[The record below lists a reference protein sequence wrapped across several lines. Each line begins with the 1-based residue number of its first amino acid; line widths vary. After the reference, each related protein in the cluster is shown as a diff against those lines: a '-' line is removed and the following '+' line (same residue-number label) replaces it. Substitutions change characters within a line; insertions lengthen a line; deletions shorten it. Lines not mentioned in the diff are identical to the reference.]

1 MQNLEKKRV
10 VLYAR
15 YSSSNQR
22 QESIEGQIRCCTEYA
37 KRKNYEIV
45 GEYIDPAMSGT
56 NDKRPSFQ
64 QMIKDSA
71 SNRFDIVIVYK
82 TDRFSRSRYD
92 SIIYKTRLK
101 KNGVSIEYAAE
112 QLPND
117 ATSVLMESMLEG
129 FSEYYSKSL
138 AENTKRGKYEN
149 ALKKKSNGGVT
160 PIGYK
165 RIDGSLVIDE
175 EKAPVIRFV
184 FQNYIDG
191 ISYANI
197 IKNARERYGVK
208 LSMSGLKLILQNE
221 VYTGKY
227 IYRTYDGET
236 FVYEDN
242 HEPIVSQETFE
253 KAEQKRIANKRSPN
267 AGKGKRKYALSGL
280 INCGECG
287 GHVIVSHS
295 YKNGEPAFFR
305 LYCLNR
311 KEHKNCNN
319 PTRKME
325 IVENAV
331 IEAIKNKILDRKT
344 IKTLAEKACSLQED
358 NSLDK
363 QKELQTELKNIQK
376 SKNNI
381 IAAIEQG
388 IITPTTK
395 DRLQELEHLES
406 DLQVKIATEKKAESK
421 NLTAPEIEK
430 FLKKYCSGNMQDET
444 FRFELTHTFVKEI
457 LLFKNRFEIIL
468 KLSDMEI
475 KETVEFE

>member
-1 MQNLEKKRV
+1 MNAV
-10 VLYAR
+10 IYAR

-22 QESIEGQIRCCTEYA
+22 EESIEGQIRICTEYA
-37 KRKNYEIV
+37 KKKGYKITNQ
-45 GEYIDPAMSGT
+45 YIDRAMTGKNDNRPAFRQML
-56 NDKRPSFQ
+56 NDSDKG
-64 QMIKDSA
+64 M
-71 SNRFDIVIVYK
+71 FDVLLVYK
-82 TDRFSRSRYD
+82 TDRFARNRYD
-92 SIIYKTRLK
+92 SAIHKTRLK
-101 KNGVSIEYAAE
+101 KNKVQIEYAAE
-112 QLPND
+112 QIPND
-117 ATSVLMESMLEG
+117 STAVLIEG
-129 FSEYYSKSL
+129 FLENLAEYYSVNLS
-138 AENTKRGKYEN
+138 ENTKRGKYEN

-165 RIDGSLVIDE
+165 RINGSLVIDE
-175 EKAPVIRFV
+175 VKAPVVQFA
-184 FQNYIDG
+184 FQSYIDG

-197 IKNARERYGVK
+197 IKKARERYGIK

-227 IYRTYDGET
+227 IYNTYDGET

-242 HEPIVSQETFE
+242 HEAIVSRETYE
-253 KAEQKRIANKRSPN
+253 KAKEKRLANKRSPN
-267 AGKGKRKYALSGL
+267 AGKGKIKYALSGL
-280 INCGECG
+280 IKCGECG
-287 GHVIVSHS
+287 GHIIVSHS

-363 QKELQTELKNIQK
+363 LKELQTELKNIQK

-406 DLQVKIATEKKAESK
+406 DLQVKIATEKKAENK

-457 LLFKNRFEIIL
+457 LLFKNRFEITL

>member
-1 MQNLEKKRV
+1 MNAV
-10 VLYAR
+10 IYAR

-22 QESIEGQIRCCTEYA
+22 EESIEGQIRICTEYA
-37 KRKNYEIV
+37 KKKGYKITNQ
-45 GEYIDPAMSGT
+45 YIDRAMTGKNDNRPAFRQML
-56 NDKRPSFQ
+56 NDSDKG
-64 QMIKDSA
+64 M
-71 SNRFDIVIVYK
+71 FDVLLVYK
-82 TDRFSRSRYD
+82 TDRFARNRYD
-92 SIIYKTRLK
+92 SAIHKTRLK
-101 KNGVSIEYAAE
+101 KNKVQIEYAAE
-112 QLPND
+112 QIPND
-117 ATSVLMESMLEG
+117 STAVLIEG
-129 FSEYYSKSL
+129 FLENLAEYYSVNLS
-138 AENTKRGKYEN
+138 ENTKRGKYEN

-197 IKNARERYGVK
+197 IKNARERYGIK

-242 HEPIVSQETFE
+242 HEAIVSREIYE
-253 KAEQKRIANKRSPN
+253 KAKEKRLANKRSPN

-287 GHVIVSHS
+287 GHIIVSHS
-295 YKNGEPAFFR
+295 YKKGEPAFFR

-363 QKELQTELKNIQK
+363 LKELQTELKNVQK

-406 DLQVKIATEKKAESK
+406 DLQVKIATEKKADNK

-457 LLFKNRFEIIL
+457 LLFKNRFEITL
-468 KLSDMEI
+468 KLSDIEI
-475 KETVEFE
+475 KETIEFE

>member
-1 MQNLEKKRV
+1 MNGNTAV
-10 VLYAR
+10 IYAR

-22 QESIEGQIRCCTEYA
+22 EESIEGQIRICTEYA
-37 KRKNYEIV
+37 KKKGYKITNQ
-45 GEYIDPAMSGT
+45 YIDRAMTGKNDNRPAFRQML
-56 NDKRPSFQ
+56 NDSDKG
-64 QMIKDSA
+64 M
-71 SNRFDIVIVYK
+71 FDVLLVYK
-82 TDRFSRSRYD
+82 TDRFARNRYD
-92 SIIYKTRLK
+92 SAIHKTRLK
-101 KNGVSIEYAAE
+101 KNKVQIEYAAE
-112 QLPND
+112 QIPND
-117 ATSVLMESMLEG
+117 STAVLIEG
-129 FSEYYSKSL
+129 FLENLAEYYSVNLS
-138 AENTKRGKYEN
+138 ENTKRGKYEN

-175 EKAPVIRFV
+175 TKAPVVQFA
-184 FQNYIDG
+184 FQSYIDG

-197 IKNARERYGVK
+197 IKKARKRYGIK

-227 IYRTYDGET
+227 IYNTYDGET

-242 HEPIVSQETFE
+242 HEAIVSRETYE
-253 KAEQKRIANKRSPN
+253 KAKEKRLANKRSPN

-363 QKELQTELKNIQK
+363 LKELQTELKNVQK

-381 IAAIEQG
+381 IVAIEQG

-406 DLQVKIATEKKAESK
+406 DLQVKIATEKKAENK

-430 FLKKYCSGNMQDET
+430 FLKRYCSGNMQDET

-457 LLFKNRFEIIL
+457 LLFKDRFEITL

>member
-1 MQNLEKKRV
+1 MNGNTAV
-10 VLYAR
+10 IYAR

-22 QESIEGQIRCCTEYA
+22 EESIEGQIRICTEYA
-37 KRKNYEIV
+37 KKKGYKITNQ
-45 GEYIDPAMSGT
+45 YIDRAMTGKNDNRPAFRQML
-56 NDKRPSFQ
+56 NDSDKG
-64 QMIKDSA
+64 M
-71 SNRFDIVIVYK
+71 FDVLLVYK
-82 TDRFSRSRYD
+82 TDRFARNRYD
-92 SIIYKTRLK
+92 SAIHKTRLK
-101 KNGVSIEYAAE
+101 KNKVQIEYAAE
-112 QLPND
+112 QIPND
-117 ATSVLMESMLEG
+117 STAVLIEG
-129 FSEYYSKSL
+129 FLENLAEYYSVNLS
-138 AENTKRGKYEN
+138 ENTKRGKYEN

-175 EKAPVIRFV
+175 VKAPVVQFA
-184 FQNYIDG
+184 FQSYIDG

-197 IKNARERYGVK
+197 IKKARERYGIK

-227 IYRTYDGET
+227 IYNTYDGET

-242 HEPIVSQETFE
+242 HEAIVSRETYE
-253 KAEQKRIANKRSPN
+253 KAKEKRLANKRSPN

-287 GHVIVSHS
+287 GHIIVSHS
-295 YKNGEPAFFR
+295 YKKGEPAFFR

-363 QKELQTELKNIQK
+363 LKELQTELKNVQK

-457 LLFKNRFEIIL
+457 LIFKDRFEITL

>member
-1 MQNLEKKRV
+1 MNAV
-10 VLYAR
+10 IYAR

-22 QESIEGQIRCCTEYA
+22 EESIEGQIRICTEYA
-37 KRKNYEIV
+37 KKKGYKITNQ
-45 GEYIDPAMSGT
+45 YIDRAMTGKNDNRPAFRQML
-56 NDKRPSFQ
+56 NDSDKG
-64 QMIKDSA
+64 M
-71 SNRFDIVIVYK
+71 FDVLLVYK
-82 TDRFSRSRYD
+82 TDRFARNRYD
-92 SIIYKTRLK
+92 SAIHKTRLK
-101 KNGVSIEYAAE
+101 KNKVQIEYAAE
-112 QLPND
+112 QIPND
-117 ATSVLMESMLEG
+117 STAVLIEG
-129 FSEYYSKSL
+129 FLENLAEYYSVNLS
-138 AENTKRGKYEN
+138 ENTKRGKYEN

-175 EKAPVIRFV
+175 EKAPIIRFI

-197 IKNARERYGVK
+197 IKKARERYGIK

-227 IYRTYDGET
+227 IYNTYDGET
-236 FVYEDN
+236 FTYEDN

-253 KAEQKRIANKRSPN
+253 KAKEKRLKNKRSPN

-280 INCGECG
+280 IKCGECG
-287 GHVIVSHS
+287 GHIIVSHS

-363 QKELQTELKNIQK
+363 LKELQADLKNVQK

-406 DLQVKIATEKKAESK
+406 DLQVKIATEKKAENK

-430 FLKKYCSGNMQDET
+430 FLKKYCTGNMQDET

-457 LLFKNRFEIIL
+457 LLFKDRFEITL

>member
-1 MQNLEKKRV
+1 MNGNTAV
-10 VLYAR
+10 IYAR

-22 QESIEGQIRCCTEYA
+22 EESIEGQIRICTEYA
-37 KRKNYEIV
+37 KKKGYKITNQ
-45 GEYIDPAMSGT
+45 YIDRAMTGKNDNRPAFRQML
-56 NDKRPSFQ
+56 NDSDKG
-64 QMIKDSA
+64 M
-71 SNRFDIVIVYK
+71 FDVLLVYK
-82 TDRFSRSRYD
+82 TDRFARNRYD
-92 SIIYKTRLK
+92 SAIHKTRLK
-101 KNGVSIEYAAE
+101 KNKVQIEYAAE
-112 QLPND
+112 QIPND
-117 ATSVLMESMLEG
+117 STAVLIEG
-129 FSEYYSKSL
+129 FLENLAEYYSVNLS
-138 AENTKRGKYEN
+138 ENTKRGKYEN

-197 IKNARERYGVK
+197 IKNTRERYGIK

-242 HEPIVSQETFE
+242 HDPIVSQETFE

-287 GHVIVSHS
+287 GHIIVSHS

-363 QKELQTELKNIQK
+363 LKELQSELKNVQK

-457 LLFKNRFEIIL
+457 LLFKDRFEITL

-475 KETVEFE
+475 KETVEFV

>member
-1 MQNLEKKRV
+1 MNGNTAV
-10 VLYAR
+10 IYAR

-22 QESIEGQIRCCTEYA
+22 EESIEGQIRICTEYA
-37 KRKNYEIV
+37 KKKGYKITNQ
-45 GEYIDPAMSGT
+45 YIDRAMTGKNDNRPAFRQML
-56 NDKRPSFQ
+56 NDSDKG
-64 QMIKDSA
+64 M
-71 SNRFDIVIVYK
+71 FDVLLVYK
-82 TDRFSRSRYD
+82 TDRFARNRYD
-92 SIIYKTRLK
+92 SAIHKTRLK
-101 KNGVSIEYAAE
+101 KNKVQIEYAAE
-112 QLPND
+112 QIPND
-117 ATSVLMESMLEG
+117 STAVLIEG
-129 FSEYYSKSL
+129 FLENLAEYYSVNLS
-138 AENTKRGKYEN
+138 ENTKRGKYEN

-175 EKAPVIRFV
+175 EKAPIIRFI

-197 IKNARERYGVK
+197 IKNTRERYGIK

-236 FVYEDN
+236 FIYEDN
-242 HEPIVSQETFE
+242 HEAIVSRETFE
-253 KAEQKRIANKRSPN
+253 KAKEKRLANKRSPN

-280 INCGECG
+280 ISCGECG
-287 GHVIVSHS
+287 GHIIVSHS

-331 IEAIKNKILDRKT
+331 IEAIKNKILDKKT

-363 QKELQTELKNIQK
+363 LKELQTELKNVQK

-406 DLQVKIATEKKAESK
+406 DLQVKIATEKKSENK

-457 LLFKNRFEIIL
+457 LLFKDRFEITL

-475 KETVEFE
+475 KETVEFQ

>member
-1 MQNLEKKRV
+1 MNGNTAV
-10 VLYAR
+10 IYAR

-22 QESIEGQIRCCTEYA
+22 EESIEGQIRICTEYA
-37 KRKNYEIV
+37 KKKGYKITNQ
-45 GEYIDPAMSGT
+45 YIDRAMTGKNDNRPAFRQML
-56 NDKRPSFQ
+56 NDSDKG
-64 QMIKDSA
+64 M
-71 SNRFDIVIVYK
+71 FDVLLVYK
-82 TDRFSRSRYD
+82 TDRFARNRYD
-92 SIIYKTRLK
+92 SAIHKTRLK
-101 KNGVSIEYAAE
+101 KNKVQIEYAAE
-112 QLPND
+112 QIPND
-117 ATSVLMESMLEG
+117 STAVLIEG
-129 FSEYYSKSL
+129 FLENLAEYYSVNLS
-138 AENTKRGKYEN
+138 ENTKRGKYEN

-165 RIDGSLVIDE
+165 RIDGSLVVDE
-175 EKAPVIRFV
+175 VKAPVVQFA
-184 FQNYIDG
+184 FQSYIDG
-191 ISYANI
+191 ISYTNI
-197 IKNARERYGVK
+197 IKKARERYGIK

-227 IYRTYDGET
+227 IYNTYDGET

-242 HEPIVSQETFE
+242 HEAIVSRETYE
-253 KAEQKRIANKRSPN
+253 KAKEKRLANKRSPN

-280 INCGECG
+280 IKCGECG
-287 GHVIVSHS
+287 GHIIVSHS

-325 IVENAV
+325 IIENAV

-363 QKELQTELKNIQK
+363 LKELQTELKNIQK

-406 DLQVKIATEKKAESK
+406 DLQVKIATEKKSENK

-457 LLFKNRFEIIL
+457 LLFKDRFEITL

-475 KETVEFE
+475 KETIEFQ

>member
-1 MQNLEKKRV
+1 MNGNTAV
-10 VLYAR
+10 IYAR

-22 QESIEGQIRCCTEYA
+22 EESIEGQIRICTEYA
-37 KRKNYEIV
+37 KKKGYKITNQ
-45 GEYIDPAMSGT
+45 YIDRAMTGKNDNRPAFRQML
-56 NDKRPSFQ
+56 NDSDKG
-64 QMIKDSA
+64 M
-71 SNRFDIVIVYK
+71 FDVLLVYK
-82 TDRFSRSRYD
+82 TDRFARNRYD
-92 SIIYKTRLK
+92 SAIHKTRLK
-101 KNGVSIEYAAE
+101 KNKVQIEYAAE
-112 QLPND
+112 QIPND
-117 ATSVLMESMLEG
+117 STAVLIEG
-129 FSEYYSKSL
+129 FLENLAEYYSVNLS
-138 AENTKRGKYEN
+138 ENTKRGKYEN

-160 PIGYK
+160 PVGYK

-175 EKAPVIRFV
+175 VKAPVVQFA
-184 FQNYIDG
+184 FQSYIDG

-197 IKNARERYGVK
+197 IKKARERYGIK

-227 IYRTYDGET
+227 IYNTYDGET

-242 HEPIVSQETFE
+242 HEAIVSRETYE
-253 KAEQKRIANKRSPN
+253 KAKEKRLANKRSPN

-363 QKELQTELKNIQK
+363 LKELQTELKNVQK

-406 DLQVKIATEKKAESK
+406 DLQVKIATEKKSESK

-444 FRFELTHTFVKEI
+444 FRFELTHTFIKEI
-457 LLFKNRFEIIL
+457 LLFKDRFEITL

>member
-1 MQNLEKKRV
+1 MNGNTAV
-10 VLYAR
+10 IYAR

-22 QESIEGQIRCCTEYA
+22 EESIEGQIRICTEYA
-37 KRKNYEIV
+37 KKKGYKITNQ
-45 GEYIDPAMSGT
+45 YIDRAMTGKNDNRPAFRQML
-56 NDKRPSFQ
+56 NDSDKG
-64 QMIKDSA
+64 M
-71 SNRFDIVIVYK
+71 FDVLLVYK
-82 TDRFSRSRYD
+82 TDRFARNRYD
-92 SIIYKTRLK
+92 SAIHKTRLK
-101 KNGVSIEYAAE
+101 KNKVQIEYAAE
-112 QLPND
+112 QIPND
-117 ATSVLMESMLEG
+117 STAVLIEG
-129 FSEYYSKSL
+129 FLENLAEYYSVNLS
-138 AENTKRGKYEN
+138 ENTKRGKYEN

-165 RIDGSLVIDE
+165 RIDGSLVVDE
-175 EKAPVIRFV
+175 VKAPVVQFA
-184 FQNYIDG
+184 FQSYIDG

-197 IKNARERYGVK
+197 IKKARERYGIK

-227 IYRTYDGET
+227 IYNTYDGET

-242 HEPIVSQETFE
+242 HEAIVSRETYE
-253 KAEQKRIANKRSPN
+253 KAKEKRLANKRSPN

-280 INCGECG
+280 IKCGECG
-287 GHVIVSHS
+287 GHIIVSHS

-325 IVENAV
+325 IIENAV

-363 QKELQTELKNIQK
+363 LKELQTELKNIQK

-406 DLQVKIATEKKAESK
+406 DLQVKIATEKKSENK

-457 LLFKNRFEIIL
+457 LLFKDRFEITL

-475 KETVEFE
+475 KETIEFQ

>member
-1 MQNLEKKRV
+1 MNGNTAV
-10 VLYAR
+10 IYAR

-22 QESIEGQIRCCTEYA
+22 EESIEGQIRICTEYA
-37 KRKNYEIV
+37 KKKGYKITNQ
-45 GEYIDPAMSGT
+45 YIDRAMTGKNDNRPAFRQML
-56 NDKRPSFQ
+56 NDSDKG
-64 QMIKDSA
+64 M
-71 SNRFDIVIVYK
+71 FDVLLVYK
-82 TDRFSRSRYD
+82 TDRFARNRYD
-92 SIIYKTRLK
+92 SAIHKTRLK
-101 KNGVSIEYAAE
+101 KNKVQIEYAAE
-112 QLPND
+112 QIPND
-117 ATSVLMESMLEG
+117 STAVLIEG
-129 FSEYYSKSL
+129 FLENLAEYYSVNLS
-138 AENTKRGKYEN
+138 ENTKRGKYEN

-175 EKAPVIRFV
+175 EKAPIIRFI

-197 IKNARERYGVK
+197 IKNTRERYGIK

-236 FVYEDN
+236 FVYKDN

-253 KAEQKRIANKRSPN
+253 KAKEKRLKNKRSPN
-267 AGKGKRKYALSGL
+267 AGKGKSKYALSGL

-287 GHVIVSHS
+287 GHIIVSHS

-363 QKELQTELKNIQK
+363 LKELQSELKNVQK

-457 LLFKNRFEIIL
+457 LLFKDRFEITL

-475 KETVEFE
+475 KETAEFE

>member
-1 MQNLEKKRV
+1 MNGNTAV
-10 VLYAR
+10 IYAR

-22 QESIEGQIRCCTEYA
+22 EESIEGQIRICTEYA
-37 KRKNYEIV
+37 KKKGYKITNQ
-45 GEYIDPAMSGT
+45 YIDRAMTGKNDNRPAFRQML
-56 NDKRPSFQ
+56 NDSDKG
-64 QMIKDSA
+64 M
-71 SNRFDIVIVYK
+71 FDVLLVYK
-82 TDRFSRSRYD
+82 TDRFARNRYD
-92 SIIYKTRLK
+92 SAIHKTRLK
-101 KNGVSIEYAAE
+101 KNKVQIEYAAE
-112 QLPND
+112 QIPND
-117 ATSVLMESMLEG
+117 STAVLIEG
-129 FSEYYSKSL
+129 FLENLAEYYSVNLS
-138 AENTKRGKYEN
+138 ENTKRGKYEN

-175 EKAPVIRFV
+175 EKAPIIRFI

-197 IKNARERYGVK
+197 IKNTRERYGIK

-242 HEPIVSQETFE
+242 HEAIVSRETYE
-253 KAEQKRIANKRSPN
+253 KAKEKRLANKRSPN

-280 INCGECG
+280 IKCGECG
-287 GHVIVSHS
+287 GHIIVSHS
-295 YKNGEPAFFR
+295 YRNGEPAFFR

-331 IEAIKNKILDRKT
+331 IEAIKNKILDKKT

-363 QKELQTELKNIQK
+363 LKELQTELKNVQK

-406 DLQVKIATEKKAESK
+406 DLQVKIATEKKAENK

-457 LLFKNRFEIIL
+457 LLFKDRFEITL

>member
-1 MQNLEKKRV
+1 MNGNTAV
-10 VLYAR
+10 IYAR

-22 QESIEGQIRCCTEYA
+22 EESIEGQIRICTEYA
-37 KRKNYEIV
+37 KKKGYKITNQ
-45 GEYIDPAMSGT
+45 YIDRAMTGKNDNRPAFRQML
-56 NDKRPSFQ
+56 NDSDKG
-64 QMIKDSA
+64 M
-71 SNRFDIVIVYK
+71 FDVLLVYK
-82 TDRFSRSRYD
+82 TDRFARNRYD
-92 SIIYKTRLK
+92 SAIHKTRLK
-101 KNGVSIEYAAE
+101 KNKVQIEYAAE
-112 QLPND
+112 QIPND
-117 ATSVLMESMLEG
+117 STAVLIEG
-129 FSEYYSKSL
+129 FLENLAEYYSVNLS
-138 AENTKRGKYEN
+138 ENTKRGKYEN

-175 EKAPVIRFV
+175 VKAPVVQFA
-184 FQNYIDG
+184 FQSYIDG

-197 IKNARERYGVK
+197 IKKARERYGIK

-227 IYRTYDGET
+227 IYNTYDGET
-236 FVYEDN
+236 FVYKDN

-253 KAEQKRIANKRSPN
+253 KAKEKRLKNKRSPN

-287 GHVIVSHS
+287 GHIIVSHS

-358 NSLDK
+358 NSQDK
-363 QKELQTELKNIQK
+363 LKELQTELKNVQK

-406 DLQVKIATEKKAESK
+406 DLQVKIATEKKAENK

-430 FLKKYCSGNMQDET
+430 FLKRYCSGNMQDET

-457 LLFKNRFEIIL
+457 LLFKDRFEITL

-475 KETVEFE
+475 KETVEFQ

>member
-1 MQNLEKKRV
+1 MNGNTAV
-10 VLYAR
+10 IYAR

-22 QESIEGQIRCCTEYA
+22 EESIEGQIRICTEYA
-37 KRKNYEIV
+37 KKKGYKITNQ
-45 GEYIDPAMSGT
+45 YIDRAMTGKNDNRPAFRQML
-56 NDKRPSFQ
+56 NDSDKG
-64 QMIKDSA
+64 M
-71 SNRFDIVIVYK
+71 FDVLLVYK
-82 TDRFSRSRYD
+82 TDRFARNRYD
-92 SIIYKTRLK
+92 SAIHKTRLK
-101 KNGVSIEYAAE
+101 KNKVQIEYAAE
-112 QLPND
+112 QIPND
-117 ATSVLMESMLEG
+117 STAVLIEG
-129 FSEYYSKSL
+129 FLENLAEYYSVNLS
-138 AENTKRGKYEN
+138 ENTKRGKYEN

-175 EKAPVIRFV
+175 EKAPIIRFI

-197 IKNARERYGVK
+197 IKNTRERYGIK

-227 IYRTYDGET
+227 IYNTYDGET

-242 HEPIVSQETFE
+242 HEAIVSRETYE
-253 KAEQKRIANKRSPN
+253 KAKEKRLANKRSPN

-280 INCGECG
+280 IKCGECG
-287 GHVIVSHS
+287 GHIIVSHS

-331 IEAIKNKILDRKT
+331 IEAIKNKILDKKT

-363 QKELQTELKNIQK
+363 LKELQTELKNVQK

-388 IITPTTK
+388 VITPTTK

-406 DLQVKIATEKKAESK
+406 DLQVKIATEKKAENK

-457 LLFKNRFEIIL
+457 MLFKDRFEITL

-475 KETVEFE
+475 KETVEFV

>member
-1 MQNLEKKRV
+1 MLIPVFFKAYR
-10 VLYAR
+10 
-15 YSSSNQR
+15 
-22 QESIEGQIRCCTEYA
+22 
-37 KRKNYEIV
+37 
-45 GEYIDPAMSGT
+45 
-56 NDKRPSFQ
+56 
-64 QMIKDSA
+64 
-71 SNRFDIVIVYK
+71 
-82 TDRFSRSRYD
+82 TD
-92 SIIYKTRLK
+92 
-101 KNGVSIEYAAE
+101 A
-112 QLPND
+112 
-117 ATSVLMESMLEG
+117 
-129 FSEYYSKSL
+129 
-138 AENTKRGKYEN
+138 
-149 ALKKKSNGGVT
+149 
-160 PIGYK
+160 
-165 RIDGSLVIDE
+165 
-175 EKAPVIRFV
+175 
-184 FQNYIDG
+184 DG

-197 IKNARERYGVK
+197 IKKARERYGIK

-227 IYRTYDGET
+227 IYNTYDGET

-242 HEPIVSQETFE
+242 HEAIVSRETYE
-253 KAEQKRIANKRSPN
+253 KAKEKRLANKRSPN

-287 GHVIVSHS
+287 GHIIVSHS
-295 YKNGEPAFFR
+295 YKKGEPAFFR

-363 QKELQTELKNIQK
+363 LKELQTELKNVQK

-406 DLQVKIATEKKAESK
+406 DLQVKIATEKKAENK

-457 LLFKNRFEIIL
+457 LLFKDRFEITL

>member
-1 MQNLEKKRV
+1 MNGNTAV
-10 VLYAR
+10 IYAR

-22 QESIEGQIRCCTEYA
+22 EESIEGQIRICTEYA
-37 KRKNYEIV
+37 KKKGYKITNQ
-45 GEYIDPAMSGT
+45 YIDRAMTGKNDNRPAFRQML
-56 NDKRPSFQ
+56 NDSDKG
-64 QMIKDSA
+64 M
-71 SNRFDIVIVYK
+71 FDVLLVYK
-82 TDRFSRSRYD
+82 TDRFARNRYD
-92 SIIYKTRLK
+92 SAIHKTRLK
-101 KNGVSIEYAAE
+101 KNKVQIEYAAE
-112 QLPND
+112 QIPND
-117 ATSVLMESMLEG
+117 STAVLIEG
-129 FSEYYSKSL
+129 FLENLAEYYSVNLS
-138 AENTKRGKYEN
+138 ENTKRGKYEN

-175 EKAPVIRFV
+175 EKAPIIRFI

-197 IKNARERYGVK
+197 IKNTRERYGIK

-227 IYRTYDGET
+227 IYNTYDGET
-236 FVYEDN
+236 FTYEDN

-253 KAEQKRIANKRSPN
+253 KAKEKRLKNKRSPN

-287 GHVIVSHS
+287 GHIIVSHS

-363 QKELQTELKNIQK
+363 LKELQTELKNVQK

-406 DLQVKIATEKKAESK
+406 DLQVKIATEKKSENK

-457 LLFKNRFEIIL
+457 LLFKNRFEITL

-475 KETVEFE
+475 KETVEFK

>member
-1 MQNLEKKRV
+1 MNAV
-10 VLYAR
+10 IYAR

-22 QESIEGQIRCCTEYA
+22 EESIEGQIRICTEYA
-37 KRKNYEIV
+37 KKKGYKITNQ
-45 GEYIDPAMSGT
+45 YIDRAMTGKNDNRPAFRQML
-56 NDKRPSFQ
+56 NDSDKG
-64 QMIKDSA
+64 M
-71 SNRFDIVIVYK
+71 FDVLLVYK
-82 TDRFSRSRYD
+82 TDRFARNRYD
-92 SIIYKTRLK
+92 SAIHKTRLK
-101 KNGVSIEYAAE
+101 KNKVQIEYAAE
-112 QLPND
+112 QIPND
-117 ATSVLMESMLEG
+117 STAVLIEG
-129 FSEYYSKSL
+129 FLENLAEYYSVNLS
-138 AENTKRGKYEN
+138 ENTKRGKYEN

-175 EKAPVIRFV
+175 EKAPIIRFI

-197 IKNARERYGVK
+197 IKKARERYGIK

-227 IYRTYDGET
+227 IYNTYDGET
-236 FVYEDN
+236 FIYEDN
-242 HEPIVSQETFE
+242 HEAIVSRETYE
-253 KAEQKRIANKRSPN
+253 KAKEKRLANKRSPN

-280 INCGECG
+280 IKCGECG
-287 GHVIVSHS
+287 GHIIVSHS
-295 YKNGEPAFFR
+295 YKNGIPAFFR

-325 IVENAV
+325 IVENAI

-363 QKELQTELKNIQK
+363 MKELQTELKNVQK

-406 DLQVKIATEKKAESK
+406 DLQVKIATEKKAENK

-457 LLFKNRFEIIL
+457 LLFKDRFEITL

>member
-1 MQNLEKKRV
+1 MNAV
-10 VLYAR
+10 IYAR

-22 QESIEGQIRCCTEYA
+22 EESIEGQIRICTEYA
-37 KRKNYEIV
+37 KKKGYKITNQ
-45 GEYIDPAMSGT
+45 YIDRAMTGKNDNRPAFRQML
-56 NDKRPSFQ
+56 NDSDKG
-64 QMIKDSA
+64 M
-71 SNRFDIVIVYK
+71 FDVLLVYK
-82 TDRFSRSRYD
+82 TDRFARNRYD
-92 SIIYKTRLK
+92 SAIHKTRLK
-101 KNGVSIEYAAE
+101 KNKVQIEYAAE
-112 QLPND
+112 QIPND
-117 ATSVLMESMLEG
+117 STAVLIEG
-129 FSEYYSKSL
+129 FLENLAEYYSVNLS
-138 AENTKRGKYEN
+138 ENTKRGKYEN

-165 RIDGSLVIDE
+165 RIDGSLVVDE
-175 EKAPVIRFV
+175 TKAPVVQFA
-184 FQNYIDG
+184 FQSYIDG

-197 IKNARERYGVK
+197 IKKARERYGIK

-227 IYRTYDGET
+227 IYNTYDGET

-242 HEPIVSQETFE
+242 HEAIVSRETYE
-253 KAEQKRIANKRSPN
+253 KAKEKRLANKRSPN

-280 INCGECG
+280 IKCGECG
-287 GHVIVSHS
+287 GHIIVSHS

-331 IEAIKNKILDRKT
+331 IEAIKNKILDKKT

-363 QKELQTELKNIQK
+363 LKELQTELKNVQK

-406 DLQVKIATEKKAESK
+406 DLQVKIATEKKSENK

-457 LLFKNRFEIIL
+457 LLFKNRFEITL

-475 KETVEFE
+475 KETFEFE

>member
-1 MQNLEKKRV
+1 MNGNTAV
-10 VLYAR
+10 IYAR

-22 QESIEGQIRCCTEYA
+22 EESIEGQIRICTEYA
-37 KRKNYEIV
+37 KKKGYKITNQ
-45 GEYIDPAMSGT
+45 YIDRAMTGKNDNRPAFRQML
-56 NDKRPSFQ
+56 NDSDKG
-64 QMIKDSA
+64 A
-71 SNRFDIVIVYK
+71 FDVLLVYK
-82 TDRFSRSRYD
+82 TDRFARNRYD
-92 SIIYKTRLK
+92 SAIHKTRLK
-101 KNGVSIEYAAE
+101 KNKVQIEYAAE
-112 QLPND
+112 QIPND
-117 ATSVLMESMLEG
+117 STAVLIEG
-129 FSEYYSKSL
+129 FLENLAEYYSVNLS
-138 AENTKRGKYEN
+138 ENTKRGKYEN

-165 RIDGSLVIDE
+165 RINGSLVIDE
-175 EKAPVIRFV
+175 TKAPVVQFA
-184 FQNYIDG
+184 FQSYIDG

-197 IKNARERYGVK
+197 IKKARERYGIK

-227 IYRTYDGET
+227 IYNTYDGET
-236 FVYEDN
+236 FTYEDN

-253 KAEQKRIANKRSPN
+253 KAKEKRLKNKRSPN

-280 INCGECG
+280 IKCGECG
-287 GHVIVSHS
+287 GHIIVSHS
-295 YKNGEPAFFR
+295 YKNGDPAFFR

-363 QKELQTELKNIQK
+363 LKELQTELKNVQK

-406 DLQVKIATEKKAESK
+406 DLQVKIATEKKAENK

-457 LLFKNRFEIIL
+457 LLFKDRFEITL

>member
-1 MQNLEKKRV
+1 MNGNTAV
-10 VLYAR
+10 IYAR

-22 QESIEGQIRCCTEYA
+22 EESIEGQIRICTEYA
-37 KRKNYEIV
+37 KKKGYKITNQ
-45 GEYIDPAMSGT
+45 YIDRAMTGKNDNRPAFRQML
-56 NDKRPSFQ
+56 NDSDKG
-64 QMIKDSA
+64 M
-71 SNRFDIVIVYK
+71 FDVLLVYK
-82 TDRFSRSRYD
+82 TDRFARNRYD
-92 SIIYKTRLK
+92 SAIHKTRLK
-101 KNGVSIEYAAE
+101 KNKVQIEYAAE
-112 QLPND
+112 QIPND
-117 ATSVLMESMLEG
+117 STAVLIEG
-129 FSEYYSKSL
+129 FLENLAEYYSVNLS
-138 AENTKRGKYEN
+138 ENTKRGKYEN

-175 EKAPVIRFV
+175 TKAPVVQFA
-184 FQNYIDG
+184 FQSYIDG

-197 IKNARERYGVK
+197 IKKARERYGIK

-227 IYRTYDGET
+227 IYNTYDGET

-242 HEPIVSQETFE
+242 HEAIVSRETYE
-253 KAEQKRIANKRSPN
+253 KAKEKRLANKRSPN

-280 INCGECG
+280 IKCGECG
-287 GHVIVSHS
+287 GHIIVSHS

-363 QKELQTELKNIQK
+363 LKELQTELKNVQK

-406 DLQVKIATEKKAESK
+406 DLQVKIATEKKAENK

-457 LLFKNRFEIIL
+457 LLFKDRFEITL

>member
-1 MQNLEKKRV
+1 MNGNTAV
-10 VLYAR
+10 IYAR

-22 QESIEGQIRCCTEYA
+22 EESIEGQIRICTEYA
-37 KRKNYEIV
+37 KKKGYKITNQ
-45 GEYIDPAMSGT
+45 YIDRAMTGKNDNRPAFRQML
-56 NDKRPSFQ
+56 NDSDKG
-64 QMIKDSA
+64 M
-71 SNRFDIVIVYK
+71 FDVLLVYK
-82 TDRFSRSRYD
+82 TDRFARNRYD
-92 SIIYKTRLK
+92 SAIHKTRLK
-101 KNGVSIEYAAE
+101 KNKVQIEYAAE
-112 QLPND
+112 QIPND
-117 ATSVLMESMLEG
+117 STAVLIEG
-129 FSEYYSKSL
+129 FLENLAEYYSVNLS
-138 AENTKRGKYEN
+138 ENTKRGKYEN

-175 EKAPVIRFV
+175 TKAPVVQFA
-184 FQNYIDG
+184 FQSYIDG

-197 IKNARERYGVK
+197 IKKARERYGTK

-227 IYRTYDGET
+227 IYNTYDGET

-242 HEPIVSQETFE
+242 HEAIVSRETYE
-253 KAEQKRIANKRSPN
+253 KAKEKRLANKRSPN

-287 GHVIVSHS
+287 GHIIVSHS
-295 YKNGEPAFFR
+295 YKKGEPAFFR

-363 QKELQTELKNIQK
+363 LKEFQTELKNVQK

-406 DLQVKIATEKKAESK
+406 DLQVKISTEKKAENK

-430 FLKKYCSGNMQDET
+430 FLKKYLSGNMQDET

-457 LLFKNRFEIIL
+457 LIFKDRFEITL

-475 KETVEFE
+475 KETVEFQ

>member
-1 MQNLEKKRV
+1 MNGNTAV
-10 VLYAR
+10 IYAR

-22 QESIEGQIRCCTEYA
+22 EESIEGQIRICTEYA
-37 KRKNYEIV
+37 KKKGYKITNQ
-45 GEYIDPAMSGT
+45 YIDRAMTGKNDNRPAFRQML
-56 NDKRPSFQ
+56 NDSDKG
-64 QMIKDSA
+64 M
-71 SNRFDIVIVYK
+71 FDVLLVYK
-82 TDRFSRSRYD
+82 TDRFARNRYD
-92 SIIYKTRLK
+92 SAIHKTRLK
-101 KNGVSIEYAAE
+101 KNKVQIEYAAE
-112 QLPND
+112 QIPND
-117 ATSVLMESMLEG
+117 STAVLIEG
-129 FSEYYSKSL
+129 FLENLAEYYSVNLS
-138 AENTKRGKYEN
+138 ENTKRGKYEN

-197 IKNARERYGVK
+197 IKKARERYGIK

-227 IYRTYDGET
+227 IYNTYDGET

-242 HEPIVSQETFE
+242 HEAIVSRETYE
-253 KAEQKRIANKRSPN
+253 KAKEKRLANKRSPN

-287 GHVIVSHS
+287 GHIIVSHS
-295 YKNGEPAFFR
+295 YKNSKPAFFR

-325 IVENAV
+325 IIENAV

-363 QKELQTELKNIQK
+363 LKELQTELKNIQK

-406 DLQVKIATEKKAESK
+406 DLQVKIATEKKSENK
-421 NLTAPEIEK
+421 NLTAPEIEE

-457 LLFKNRFEIIL
+457 LLFKDRFEITL

-475 KETVEFE
+475 KETIEFQ

>member
-1 MQNLEKKRV
+1 MNAV
-10 VLYAR
+10 IYAR

-22 QESIEGQIRCCTEYA
+22 EESIEGQIRICTEYA
-37 KRKNYEIV
+37 KKKGYKITNQ
-45 GEYIDPAMSGT
+45 YIDRAMTGKNDNRPAFRQML
-56 NDKRPSFQ
+56 NDSDKG
-64 QMIKDSA
+64 M
-71 SNRFDIVIVYK
+71 FDVLLVYK
-82 TDRFSRSRYD
+82 TDRFARNRYD
-92 SIIYKTRLK
+92 SAIHKTRLK
-101 KNGVSIEYAAE
+101 KNKVQIEYAAE
-112 QLPND
+112 QIPND
-117 ATSVLMESMLEG
+117 STAVLIEG
-129 FSEYYSKSL
+129 FLENLAEYYSVNLS
-138 AENTKRGKYEN
+138 ENTKRGKYEN

-175 EKAPVIRFV
+175 VKAPVVQFA
-184 FQNYIDG
+184 FQSYIDG

-197 IKNARERYGVK
+197 IKKARERYGIK

-227 IYRTYDGET
+227 IYNTYDGET
-236 FVYEDN
+236 FIYEDN
-242 HEPIVSQETFE
+242 HEAIVSRETYE
-253 KAEQKRIANKRSPN
+253 KAKEKRLANKRSPN

-280 INCGECG
+280 IKCGECG
-287 GHVIVSHS
+287 GHIIVSHS

-331 IEAIKNKILDRKT
+331 IEAIKNKILDKKT

-363 QKELQTELKNIQK
+363 LKELQTELKNVQK

-406 DLQVKIATEKKAESK
+406 DLQVKIATEKKSESK

-457 LLFKNRFEIIL
+457 LLFKNRFEITL

>member
-1 MQNLEKKRV
+1 MNGNTAV
-10 VLYAR
+10 IYAR

-22 QESIEGQIRCCTEYA
+22 EESIEGQIRICTEYA
-37 KRKNYEIV
+37 KKKGYKITNQ
-45 GEYIDPAMSGT
+45 YIDRAMTGKNDNRPAFRQML
-56 NDKRPSFQ
+56 NDSDKG
-64 QMIKDSA
+64 M
-71 SNRFDIVIVYK
+71 FDVLLVYK
-82 TDRFSRSRYD
+82 TDRFARNRYD
-92 SIIYKTRLK
+92 SAIHKTRLK
-101 KNGVSIEYAAE
+101 KNKVQIEYAAE
-112 QLPND
+112 QIPND
-117 ATSVLMESMLEG
+117 STAVLIEG
-129 FSEYYSKSL
+129 FLENLAEYYSVNLS
-138 AENTKRGKYEN
+138 ENTKRGKYEN

-236 FVYEDN
+236 FVYDDN
-242 HEPIVSQETFE
+242 HEAIVSRETYE
-253 KAEQKRIANKRSPN
+253 KAKEKRIANKRSPN

-363 QKELQTELKNIQK
+363 LKELQTELKNIQK

-406 DLQVKIATEKKAESK
+406 DLQVKIATEKKAENK

-457 LLFKNRFEIIL
+457 LLFKNRFEITL

-475 KETVEFE
+475 KEAVEFE

>member
-1 MQNLEKKRV
+1 MNGNTAV
-10 VLYAR
+10 IYAR

-22 QESIEGQIRCCTEYA
+22 EESIEGQIRICTEYA
-37 KRKNYEIV
+37 KKKGYKITNQ
-45 GEYIDPAMSGT
+45 YIDRAMTGKNDNRPAFRQML
-56 NDKRPSFQ
+56 NDSDKG
-64 QMIKDSA
+64 M
-71 SNRFDIVIVYK
+71 FDVLLVYK
-82 TDRFSRSRYD
+82 TDRFARNRYD
-92 SIIYKTRLK
+92 SAIHKTRLK
-101 KNGVSIEYAAE
+101 KNKVQIEYAAE
-112 QLPND
+112 QIPND
-117 ATSVLMESMLEG
+117 STAVLIEG
-129 FSEYYSKSL
+129 FLENLAEYYSVNLS
-138 AENTKRGKYEN
+138 ENTKRGKYEN

-165 RIDGSLVIDE
+165 RINGSLVIDE
-175 EKAPVIRFV
+175 VKAPVVQFA
-184 FQNYIDG
+184 FQSYIDG

-197 IKNARERYGVK
+197 IKKARERYGIK

-227 IYRTYDGET
+227 IYNTYDGET
-236 FVYEDN
+236 FIYEDN
-242 HEPIVSQETFE
+242 HEAIVSRETYE
-253 KAEQKRIANKRSPN
+253 KAKEKRLANKRSPN

-287 GHVIVSHS
+287 GHIIVSHS
-295 YKNGEPAFFR
+295 YKKGEPAFFR

-363 QKELQTELKNIQK
+363 LKEFQTELKNVQK

-406 DLQVKIATEKKAESK
+406 DLQVKIATEKKAENK

-457 LLFKNRFEIIL
+457 LIFKDRFEITL

>member
-1 MQNLEKKRV
+1 MNANNACI
-10 VLYAR
+10 YTR
-15 YSSSNQR
+15 YSSSSQNEQ
-22 QESIEGQIRCCTEYA
+22 SIDAQIRECRKYA
-37 KRKNYEIV
+37 KQHGFNILRI
-45 GEYIDPAMSGT
+45 YIDKAQSGT
-56 NDKRPSFQ
+56 NDKRKDFQ
-64 QMIKDSA
+64 KMIKESEKKDYSTLL
-71 SNRFDIVIVYK
+71 IWK
-82 TDRFSRSRYD
+82 QDRFARNRYD
-92 SIIYKTRLK
+92 AIFYKHILKQNGIKVISITEPI
-101 KNGVSIEYAAE
+101 SDD
-112 QLPND
+112 P
-117 ATSVLMESMLEG
+117 TSVITESLLES
-129 FSEYYSKSL
+129 FADFYSKSL
-138 AENTKRGKYEN
+138 SENTKRGKKEN
-149 ALKKKSNGGVT
+149 ALKRQSNGGVT

-175 EKAPVIRFV
+175 TKAPVVQFA
-184 FQNYIDG
+184 FQSYIDG

-197 IKNARERYGVK
+197 IKKARERYGIK

-227 IYRTYDGET
+227 IYNTYDGET

-242 HEPIVSQETFE
+242 HEAIVSRETYE
-253 KAEQKRIANKRSPN
+253 KAKEKRLANKRSPN

-287 GHVIVSHS
+287 GHIIVSHS
-295 YKNGEPAFFR
+295 YKNSKPAFFR

-363 QKELQTELKNIQK
+363 LKELQSELKNVQK

-457 LLFKNRFEIIL
+457 LLFKDRFEITL

-475 KETVEFE
+475 KETAEFE